1 MQVISQNS
9 RVPLPRGQGKWNGR
23 GATLALAL
31 IAGLAAA
38 LLAFLLVR
46 GRLAAQPSGSAAVL
60 VVVAKRDIPARTR
73 LTSAWLEVRSV
84 PPTELPD
91 GAVGAATDLFGKV
104 TTEPLVKG
112 AAVTSAS
119 VTASSAALGMAFALP
134 PSQRAMT
141 IALDPADS
149 ADQFARPGD
158 HIDLLATD
166 EAGGGLADARTV
178 LQNVRLLAV
187 GAQTS
192 PEATPSPANTSGPAH
207 ITVAVSPIQAQ
218 ALVLAAARGKIH
230 LSLRP
235 VDDEAV
241 ASLPVFPVASP
252 VQAVPRPMPPRPSK
266 PHHSVPRPMP
276 EPEEALPLPPLPV
289 SLSPAP
295 PARVPV
301 LVIKGSQSQTLS
313 VEP

>member
-1 MQVISQNS
+1 MQVISHNS
-9 RVPLPRGQGKWNGR
+9 RVRLPRGQGKWNGR

-31 IAGLAAA
+31 AAGLAAA
-38 LLAFLLVR
+38 LLAFLMVR
-46 GRLAAQPSGSAAVL
+46 GRLAARPIGSAAVP

-73 LTSAWLEVRSV
+73 LTSAWLQVRSV

-91 GAVGAATDLFGKV
+91 GAVGTAADLLGKV
-104 TTEPLVKG
+104 TTEPIVKG
-112 AAVTSAS
+112 AAVTLPLVTTSSAS
-119 VTASSAALGMAFALP
+119 LGMAFALP

-141 IALDPADS
+141 VALDPADS

-158 HIDLLATD
+158 HVDLLATD

-207 ITVAVSPIQAQ
+207 ITVAVSPAQAQ
-218 ALVLAAARGKIH
+218 ALVLAAARGKLH

-235 VDDEAV
+235 VDDEAI
-241 ASLPVFPVASP
+241 ASLPVFPVVAP
-252 VQAVPRPMPPRPSK
+252 VYAAPRPIPTRLPK
-266 PHHSVPRPMP
+266 PHRSVPRPVP
-276 EPEEALPLPPLPV
+276 EQDEPLPPLPV
-289 SLSPAP
+289 SLPLLP
-295 PARVPV
+295 PAHVPV

>member
-1 MQVISQNS
+1 MQVISHNS
-9 RVPLPRGQGKWNGR
+9 RVRLPRGQGKWNGR

-31 IAGLAAA
+31 AAGLAAA
-38 LLAFLLVR
+38 LLAFLMVR
-46 GRLAAQPSGSAAVL
+46 GRLAARPIGSAAVP

-73 LTSAWLEVRSV
+73 LTSAWLQVRSV

-91 GAVGAATDLFGKV
+91 GAVGTAADLLGKV
-104 TTEPLVKG
+104 TTEPIVKG
-112 AAVTSAS
+112 AAVTLPLVTTSSAS
-119 VTASSAALGMAFALP
+119 LGMAFALP

-141 IALDPADS
+141 VALDPADS

-158 HIDLLATD
+158 HVDLLATD

-207 ITVAVSPIQAQ
+207 ITVAVSPAQAQ
-218 ALVLAAARGKIH
+218 ALVLAAARGKLH
-230 LSLRP
+230 L
-235 VDDEAV
+235 
-241 ASLPVFPVASP
+241 SLPVFPVVAP
-252 VQAVPRPMPPRPSK
+252 VYAAPRPMPPHPPK
-266 PHHSVPRPMP
+266 PHRSVPRPVP
-276 EPEEALPLPPLPV
+276 EQEEPLPPLPV
-289 SLSPAP
+289 SLP
-295 PARVPV
+295 PLPPTHVPV

>member
-1 MQVISQNS
+1 MQVISHNS
-9 RVPLPRGQGKWNGR
+9 RVRLPRGQGRWNGR
-23 GATLALAL
+23 GTTLALAL
-31 IAGLAAA
+31 AAGTAAA

-46 GRLAAQPSGSAAVL
+46 GRLAAHPVGSA
-60 VVVAKRDIPARTR
+60 VVPVVIAKRDIPARTR
-73 LTSAWLEVRSV
+73 LTSAWLQVRLV

-91 GAVGAATDLFGKV
+91 GAVGKAADLLGKV
-104 TTEPLVKG
+104 TTEPIVKG
-112 AAVTSAS
+112 AAVTLPL
-119 VTASSAALGMAFALP
+119 VTASSASLGMSFALP

-141 IALDPADS
+141 VAL
-149 ADQFARPGD
+149 
-158 HIDLLATD
+158 
-166 EAGGGLADARTV
+166 DARTV

-207 ITVAVSPIQAQ
+207 ITVAVTPAQAQ

-235 VDDEAV
+235 VDDEAI
-241 ASLPVFPVASP
+241 ASLPVFPVVAP
-252 VQAVPRPMPPRPSK
+252 VYAAPRPIPTRLPK
-266 PHHSVPRPMP
+266 PHRSVPRPVP
-276 EPEEALPLPPLPV
+276 EQDEPLPPLPV
-289 SLSPAP
+289 SLPLLP
-295 PARVPV
+295 PAHVPV